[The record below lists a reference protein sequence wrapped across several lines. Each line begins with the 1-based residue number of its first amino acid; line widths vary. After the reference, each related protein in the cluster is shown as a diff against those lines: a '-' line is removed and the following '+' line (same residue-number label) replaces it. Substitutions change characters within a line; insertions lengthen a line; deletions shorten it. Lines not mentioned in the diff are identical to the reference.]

1 MLLLPDE
8 VWNQV
13 PKNVAALRNKSVVEV
28 ERDKVAKLEIESAK
42 GSVTVA
48 RDNNQWKIVAPQA
61 LAADQVEVGAVL
73 TKLNDLRAQGFLK
86 NDDATGIA
94 RYLAKPDVRVA
105 LTDQAG
111 ATTTVLLASS
121 PEKRGGTP
129 SAYARGSPAR
139 GR

>member
-48 RDNNQWKIVAPQA
+48 EDNNQWKIVAPQA
-61 LAADQVEVGAVL
+61 LAADQVGWHHQA
-73 TKLNDLRAQGFLK
+73 TSALRA
-86 NDDATGIA
+86 
-94 RYLAKPDVRVA
+94 
-105 LTDQAG
+105 
-111 ATTTVLLASS
+111 S
-121 PEKRGGTP
+121 
-129 SAYARGSPAR
+129 
-139 GR
+139 